1 MEGLGAAASVIAVV
15 ELAAKVGKICLDYWS
30 AVKSARSDIERLQK
44 YTENLKTIAHDVQKL
59 LQGPHGARLETSQKL
74 LEALNNTRSQL
85 GDVAAKLEATL
96 HMGRR
101 AKAMR
106 RLGLRALEW
115 PFESKDVDKI
125 IANLQRDQDSITN
138 ALQID
143 QTYAQT
149 LYPIGYVANYNA
161 QHRNPRNTL
170 QDRPR
175 NASGRKRRGL

>member
-15 ELAAKVGKICLDYWS
+15 QLAAKVGSLCLEYSS
-30 AVKSARSDIERLQK
+30 AVKSARSDIKRLVK
-44 YTENLKTIAHDVQKL
+44 HTENLKATAHDVQKL

-85 GDVAAKLEATL
+85 SDVAAKLEATL

-106 RLGLRALEW
+106 RLGLRALTW

-125 IANLQRDQDSITN
+125 IANLQRDQDSFTA

-143 QTYAQT
+143 QTYAHT
-149 LYPIGYVANYNA
+149 
-161 QHRNPRNTL
+161 
-170 QDRPR
+170 
-175 NASGRKRRGL
+175 S

>member
-15 ELAAKVGKICLDYWS
+15 ELAAKVGSLCLEYSS
-30 AVKSARSDIERLQK
+30 AVKSARPDIDRLLK
-44 YTENLKTIAHDVQKL
+44 HTKNLKTTADDAQKL

-74 LEALNNTRSQL
+74 REALANTYSQL
-85 GDVAAKLEATL
+85 GDVATKLEAKL
-96 HMGRR
+96 HTGHR

-106 RLGLRALEW
+106 RLGLRALKW

-125 IANLQRDQDSITN
+125 IANLQRDQDSFAA

-149 LYPIGYVANYNA
+149 SYLGLYIANSDA
-161 QHRNPRNTL
+161 QHRNPRYPL
-170 QDRPR
+170 
-175 NASGRKRRGL
+175 